1 MNIILIVLIFILLI
15 CICTSTTNKYLIH
28 ENFIFGNVFNDIG
41 RAFDN
46 TVKDV
51 GNAVDNV
58 GRDIDNTVKNIG
70 KDIDNAGRD
79 IGNAVDNVGR
89 DVDNTVKDVGNTV
102 DNVSRDVGN
111 TVDNV
116 SRDVGNAVDN
126 VGSDVDKMLKDFNP
140 AQILQDL
147 ARFGQDLAKFGQ
159 NVGNNV
165 NKIGDI
171 FTKITN
177 FDKIF
182 GSIGKIIDTSTKMV
196 PEAVSLLKVTGDI
209 IPHLLNVLTKL
220 LSKLKLLVQIMIIL
234 VSRSGNCAKFS
245 IRFKNE
251 LITKFEFL
259 NTYISN
265 LINLS
270 KYCSGGISGKNPI
283 TFSYKCG
290 IYFPGYSLVIFKHI
304 YKIVLAITETIEIIK
319 YAPELFPQEKDKNYN
334 GDYGGSIIECE
345 SKLNNLLGSQFN
357 NEDWNKYVQECNQC
371 LNYKSII
378 NIKYNEIFQIKN
390 ILDELITIL
399 TNSKDLGVI
408 IPKLTKLAEEI
419 VINMNNLDILKK

>member
-15 CICTSTTNKYLIH
+15 CICTSMTNKYLIH
-28 ENFIFGNVFNDIG
+28 ENFDFFNDIG

-51 GNAVDNV
+51 GNAVDNAGRDINNTVKNV
-58 GRDIDNTVKNIG
+58 GRDIDNVGRDVGNAVDNAG
-70 KDIDNAGRD
+70 RDVGNAVDNAGRDVGNVVDNAGRD
-79 IGNAVDNVGR
+79 IGNAVDTVG
-89 DVDNTVKDVGNTV
+89 KD
-102 DNVSRDVGN
+102 
-111 TVDNV
+111 
-116 SRDVGNAVDN
+116 A
-126 VGSDVDKMLKDFNP
+126 DKMLKDFNP
-140 AQILQDL
+140 AKILE
-147 ARFGQDLAKFGQ
+147 DLAKFGQ
-159 NVGNNV
+159 NVGDNFNI
-165 NKIGDI
+165 IGDI

-209 IPHLLNVLTKL
+209 IPHVLNVLTRL

-251 LITKFEFL
+251 LTTKFEFL

-304 YKIVLAITETIEIIK
+304 YKIVLAITETIKIIK

-334 GDYGGSIIECE
+334 GDYGGSITECE

-399 TNSKDLGVI
+399 TNSEDLGVI

>member
-15 CICTSTTNKYLIH
+15 CICTSMTNKYLIH
-28 ENFIFGNVFNDIG
+28 ENFDFFNDIG

-51 GNAVDNV
+51 GNAVDNAGRDINNTVKNV
-58 GRDIDNTVKNIG
+58 GRDIDNVGRDVGNAVDNAG
-70 KDIDNAGRD
+70 RDVGNAVDNAGRDVGNVVDNAGRD
-79 IGNAVDNVGR
+79 IGNAVDTVG
-89 DVDNTVKDVGNTV
+89 KD
-102 DNVSRDVGN
+102 
-111 TVDNV
+111 
-116 SRDVGNAVDN
+116 A
-126 VGSDVDKMLKDFNP
+126 DKMLKDFNP
-140 AQILQDL
+140 AKILE
-147 ARFGQDLAKFGQ
+147 DLAKFGQ
-159 NVGNNV
+159 NVGDNF

-209 IPHLLNVLTKL
+209 IPHLLNVLTRL

-304 YKIVLAITETIEIIK
+304 YKIVLAITETIKIIK

-334 GDYGGSIIECE
+334 GDYGGSITECE

-399 TNSKDLGVI
+399 TNSEDLGVI

-419 VINMNNLDILKK
+419 VTNMNNLDILKK